1 MDMQQ
6 HGQQRRPPRRAAAA
20 IAAPTQPPNLSNSH
34 PHWRDSMA
42 TLGRNEVAAWRHML
56 THPLSLIL
64 PLVMAVGVLLV
75 AQLPLSYTFAVG
87 QEDGYGGDLPHLRG
101 FNTAERGEQGP
112 QRWTRDAARIT
123 MPGLGQRPVTVALE
137 FLPISPRIYEIGPR
151 TISLEAH
158 GQPVAELPVR
168 PTGGVFYVYVP
179 AQLLTGGTLDL
190 LLRTATFVPD
200 DPNDPRK
207 LGTPLSR
214 ITVQATGT
222 GFVRPDLGAL
232 LGWMLA
238 AVLGWASVLRAGVLV
253 GGLRTRRILTGVAFA
268 GVGLVVLA
276 AWLDPPRWA
285 HGAQPALIAAGGAY
299 LLVVLL
305 PAPLRQ
311 FAARLHIPL
320 DQRTLGLLVLIV
332 ALAFGTRYGG
342 RLYPDAMH
350 GDIYFHTNRFNEVV
364 SGKLYLISRHRGVDF
379 PYPPANYLAVAPL
392 AILHPDPLWL
402 FPFSVALTD
411 ALSALLIFFIVARVG
426 AIGSHPLPPHAS
438 NAPPPTHWYLPVA
451 LLATATYTF
460 APAFQMMLWWLF
472 STHIY
477 TQAATLLLMA
487 VLIELSVRCLAEPV
501 PQIRTPLGWLIGL
514 LALLTF
520 VFLGHFGF
528 FINVTLLGGLAL
540 LLVLPLAWRGVAA
553 ARVAR
558 APLLLAGVGSIV
570 LALALFY
577 TVYSGLLYAH
587 AQTATDSGGVA
598 AVARREPITRGQL
611 WQATWHTGLILH
623 YGFFPVLL
631 TPIGLLA
638 IARLGRPA
646 WGLLGLMLGTLL
658 VSTVFGVLPFITLA
672 THSTRWLMFSAWVV
686 AICSAFA
693 GHWLWHYGWSGRV
706 AVLAMGGFVLWTTA
720 YYWITP
726 MLWRIRPP
734 EPF

>member
-1 MDMQQ
+1 
-6 HGQQRRPPRRAAAA
+6 
-20 IAAPTQPPNLSNSH
+20 
-34 PHWRDSMA
+34 
-42 TLGRNEVAAWRHML
+42 
-56 THPLSLIL
+56 
-64 PLVMAVGVLLV
+64 
-75 AQLPLSYTFAVG
+75 
-87 QEDGYGGDLPHLRG
+87 
-101 FNTAERGEQGP
+101 
-112 QRWTRDAARIT
+112 
-123 MPGLGQRPVTVALE
+123 
-137 FLPISPRIYEIGPR
+137 
-151 TISLEAH
+151 
-158 GQPVAELPVR
+158 
-168 PTGGVFYVYVP
+168 
-179 AQLLTGGTLDL
+179 
-190 LLRTATFVPD
+190 
-200 DPNDPRK
+200 
-207 LGTPLSR
+207 
-214 ITVQATGT
+214 
-222 GFVRPDLGAL
+222 
-232 LGWMLA
+232 
-238 AVLGWASVLRAGVLV
+238 
-253 GGLRTRRILTGVAFA
+253 
-268 GVGLVVLA
+268 
-276 AWLDPPRWA
+276 
-285 HGAQPALIAAGGAY
+285 
-299 LLVVLL
+299 
-305 PAPLRQ
+305 
-311 FAARLHIPL
+311 
-320 DQRTLGLLVLIV
+320 
-332 ALAFGTRYGG
+332 
-342 RLYPDAMH
+342 
-350 GDIYFHTNRFNEVV
+350 
-364 SGKLYLISRHRGVDF
+364 
-379 PYPPANYLAVAPL
+379 
-392 AILHPDPLWL
+392 
-402 FPFSVALTD
+402 
-411 ALSALLIFFIVARVG
+411 
-426 AIGSHPLPPHAS
+426 
-438 NAPPPTHWYLPVA
+438 
-451 LLATATYTF
+451 
-460 APAFQMMLWWLF
+460 MMLWWLF